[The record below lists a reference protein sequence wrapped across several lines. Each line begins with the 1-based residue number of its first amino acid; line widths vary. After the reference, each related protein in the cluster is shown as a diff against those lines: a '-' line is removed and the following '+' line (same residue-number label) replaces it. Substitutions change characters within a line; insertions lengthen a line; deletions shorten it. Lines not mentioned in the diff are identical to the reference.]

1 MHDRSV
7 AYYDRIAGDYDR
19 QLLERPADLRARAAF
34 LDLVGH
40 YVARGGTLLDFGSG
54 TGLDAHSYV
63 QKGYTVLAFDQSE
76 QMMERLRDRCR
87 GAISSGQVRT
97 TVAPYSRLDSALSD
111 WPPADALVS
120 NFAVLN
126 MIENLGG
133 LFATFA
139 RYARRPAWVIV
150 SIVNPTQWKRLLR
163 RVPLTAE
170 YETFAHFPADL
181 VAAAD
186 GFDLIG
192 VGYAGRFVRYID
204 RGLTRNRDMWWGL
217 RDAPSSPLKRLVWAS
232 PAVPLAA
239 AFQFLVFRTR

>member
-1 MHDRSV
+1 MSDRSV
-7 AYYDRIAGDYDR
+7 AFYDRIAGDYDR
-19 QLLERPADLRARAAF
+19 QLLERPEDVRARAAF
-34 LDLVGH
+34 QDLVGH
-40 YVARGGTLLDFGSG
+40 HVARAGTLLDFGSG
-54 TGLDAHSYV
+54 TGLDAESYAR
-63 QKGYTVLAFDQSE
+63 KGYTVLAFDQSE

-87 GAISSGQVRT
+87 GAVANGQVRT
-97 TVAPYSRLDSALSD
+97 GVAPYSCLDSVLSD

-126 MIENLGG
+126 MIEHLDG

-139 RYARRPAWVIV
+139 RHARRPAWVIV
-150 SIVNPTQWKRLLR
+150 SIVNPQQWRHLLR
-163 RVPLTAE
+163 SPPTVE
-170 YETFAHFPADL
+170 YETFPHSPAD
-181 VAAAD
+181 VVEAAE

-217 RDAPSSPLKRLVWAS
+217 RDAPSSSLKRLVWAS